1 MFPCVFIAQVAI
13 DLPNQNAS
21 VLVTH
26 SFGNRHKVNASDPLT
41 DEVVSAIPEGEVGDS
56 CRIP

>member
-1 MFPCVFIAQVAI
+1 MFIAQVAV
-13 DLPNQNAS
+13 DLPNQNAP
-21 VLVTH
+21 VLVAH
-26 SFGNRHKVNASDPLT
+26 PFRNRHKVNASHDPLT